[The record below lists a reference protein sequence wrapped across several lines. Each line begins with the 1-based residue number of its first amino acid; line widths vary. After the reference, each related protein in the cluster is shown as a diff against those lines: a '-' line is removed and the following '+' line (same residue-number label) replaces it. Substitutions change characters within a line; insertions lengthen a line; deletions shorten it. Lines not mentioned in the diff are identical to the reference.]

1 MRNKFDEQLALLNVE
16 LIKMGSLCELAIS
29 NAVKGLMDDNDE
41 LLKLA
46 ADTDSEIDEK
56 EREIENMCFK
66 LLLQQQ
72 PVARDLRTIS
82 AALKMISDMER
93 IGDQAS
99 DIAEIA
105 GYIEGESA
113 KKHTHIKA
121 MGEAA
126 TVMVTEAIKSFVN
139 RDLDLAR
146 KVMGDDDV
154 VDAHFEDVKKEIIG
168 LIRTEE
174 VSAEFS
180 LDLLMIAKYLERI
193 GDHAVNVA
201 EWVEFSITGEHMS
214 EELRTQN

>member
-29 NAVKGLMDDNDE
+29 NAVKGLLDGNAQ
-41 LLKLA
+41 LLNLA
-46 ADTDSEIDEK
+46 RESDSEIDEK

-82 AALKMISDMER
+82 SALKMISDMER

-105 GYIEGESA
+105 EYIEGHEA
-113 KKHTHIKA
+113 KKHTHLVCMA
-121 MGEAA
+121 ESASR
-126 TVMVTEAIKSFVN
+126 MVTEAIKSFVD
-139 RDLDLAR
+139 RDLDLAH
-146 KVMGDDDV
+146 KVMSDDDI
-154 VDAHFEDVKKEIIG
+154 VDKHFEEMKEDIIK
-168 LIRTEE
+168 LIRSGE
-174 VSAEFS
+174 VSAEFT

-201 EWVEFSITGEHMS
+201 EWVEFSITGQHIS
-214 EELRTQN
+214 EELRHK